1 MSMQICAKESMMA
14 VKILI
19 ADDHKI
25 VREGLCAMF
34 EKQAGMEVVGEA
46 EDGATAVRLA
56 RELRP
61 NVIILDI
68 NMPGMDGIDAARRLV
83 KELPETKII
92 ALSMFAKRAFVTKM
106 LEAGASGYVLKGAAF
121 SELAKAVNTVLAGEV
136 YLCAPAATVLVDEY
150 VDRSGGGTASSTG
163 RLTERELD
171 ILKLLAEGKPSKE
184 IALILDISIQAVDA
198 SRRRIMK
205 KLEIESFADLV
216 KYAIREG
223 LTSIDD

>member
-1 MSMQICAKESMMA
+1 MA

-34 EKQAGMEVVGEA
+34 EKQAEMEVVGEA
-46 EDGATAVRLA
+46 EDGAVAVRLA
-56 RELRP
+56 RQLRP
-61 NVIILDI
+61 DVIILDV
-68 NMPGMDGIDAARRLV
+68 NMPEMDGIDAARRLV

-92 ALSMFAKRAFVTKM
+92 ALSMYAKRAFVTKM
-106 LEAGASGYVLKGAAF
+106 LEAGASGYVLKGGAF
-121 SELAKAVNTVLAGEV
+121 SELAEAVNTVLAGEV
-136 YLCAPAATVLVDEY
+136 YLCATVATVLVDEY
-150 VDRSGGGTASSTG
+150 VDRSERGTAPSTG

-184 IALILDISIQAVDA
+184 IALLLDISIQAVDA
-198 SRRRIMK
+198 TRRRIMQ
-205 KLEIESFADLV
+205 KLEIESLADLV

-223 LTSIDD
+223 LTSVDD